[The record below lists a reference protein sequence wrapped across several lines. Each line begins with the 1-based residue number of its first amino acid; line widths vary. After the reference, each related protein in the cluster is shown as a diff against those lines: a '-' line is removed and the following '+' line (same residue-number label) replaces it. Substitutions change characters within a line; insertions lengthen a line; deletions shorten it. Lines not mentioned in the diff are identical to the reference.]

1 MRFTRMLLVLF
12 ILLAA
17 CTPTPTATPS
27 PSNTPALTDELA
39 LYRLALNAASQNDL
53 VLTDRPTRYNLTL
66 TYTAEPPTLTGSQDV
81 LFVNRHTAPLKE
93 VYFRLFANY
102 PDYGGKI
109 TVVTVTANGV
119 AVTPSLEAKETALR
133 VPLAQPLAPNAS
145 VKFHLDF
152 SVTIPRASKSRYA
165 DFGASDT
172 VTLLPSIYPLIPGYD
187 AQGWHV
193 QVPPPYGD
201 LVYADASLYTV
212 TLTAPSALTVIAS
225 GTTIDTRDNGNGT
238 KTWRIVGAPMR
249 DWDLNLTPVMQKVS
263 ETVNG
268 VTINSYYE
276 PSDAAGGKRALQ
288 FAVDALRVFQAR
300 FGAYPYTEFDVVETP
315 VSALGIEYPGIIV
328 IAQSLYK
335 DPREAETLEFVV
347 VHEVAHQ
354 WWYALVGNDQV
365 NYPWLDEALAQ
376 YSEAIYT
383 EDLRGKTAA
392 QSMVRGYFGAIYDRV
407 KARGRDAA
415 VNQPVAAFSEASYSE
430 IVYGKG
436 PLFFDAIRKTM
447 GDEKFLRFLKTY
459 AERYRYK
466 VAFPEDL
473 LKTAEEACACSLRAE
488 YQQWIMSPAGK

>member
-1 MRFTRMLLVLF
+1 
-12 ILLAA
+12 
-17 CTPTPTATPS
+17 
-27 PSNTPALTDELA
+27 
-39 LYRLALNAASQNDL
+39 
-53 VLTDRPTRYNLTL
+53 
-66 TYTAEPPTLTGSQDV
+66 
-81 LFVNRHTAPLKE
+81 
-93 VYFRLFANY
+93 
-102 PDYGGKI
+102 
-109 TVVTVTANGV
+109 
-119 AVTPSLEAKETALR
+119 
-133 VPLAQPLAPNAS
+133 
-145 VKFHLDF
+145 
-152 SVTIPRASKSRYA
+152 
-165 DFGASDT
+165 
-172 VTLLPSIYPLIPGYD
+172 
-187 AQGWHV
+187 
-193 QVPPPYGD
+193 
-201 LVYADASLYTV
+201 
-212 TLTAPSALTVIAS
+212 
-225 GTTIDTRDNGNGT
+225 
-238 KTWRIVGAPMR
+238 
-249 DWDLNLTPVMQKVS
+249 MQKVS

-376 YSEAIYT
+376 YSEVIYA